1 MLHCSW
7 QRSEREGERE
17 RWREGGREGGSERE
31 RERERERST
40 QPNRIRVG
48 DEDVIIDDSMLAE
61 QRVRN
66 VL

>member
-1 MLHCSW
+1 VRAAL
-7 QRSEREGERE
+7 QLAKIRERGREGEM
-17 RWREGGREGGSERE
+17 EGGREGGRERE